1 MDVNQKKCQGFCSI
15 GATFMELGIY
25 QLNLVKNAQE
35 IFFAMPGKPVVARV
49 SKE

>member
-1 MDVNQKKCQGFCSI
+1 MSSGDKYGRYQKSVKVFAVS

-35 IFFAMPGKPVVARV
+35 IFLQCLE
-49 SKE
+49 SQW